1 MLTSN
6 HPRTRDRGWFVMWF
20 GARSRPAECG
30 RQETCRCRSLQ
41 PRAASS
47 PEPTTARRRPCSTAA
62 ARLCTSARRSGPRCQ
77 AAHRGNRCG
86 LRACVGGS
94 GQDRQRLQLC
104 FHEDVYLV
112 ATLRA
117 VGKSLKGPEGL
128 GSVLAALLTAQIRSM
143 ITLTY
148 QNAHTALRPSALH
161 GLGGVERV
169 RGALAPREVF
179 LSPLNPSVAG
189 HYCKGMSIHGSTL
202 TAWSRPPSNRIPSPS
217 PQKTSG
223 GQRDTRTSGKFAAS
237 VASERF

>member
-1 MLTSN
+1 M
-6 HPRTRDRGWFVMWF
+6 
-20 GARSRPAECG
+20 
-30 RQETCRCRSLQ
+30 
-41 PRAASS
+41 
-47 PEPTTARRRPCSTAA
+47 
-62 ARLCTSARRSGPRCQ
+62 
-77 AAHRGNRCG
+77 
-86 LRACVGGS
+86 
-94 GQDRQRLQLC
+94 QLC

-237 VASERF
+237 VASERFRSHSIERARDWICSMAERAGAPRRGAEFFTRHSSLPNRSA